1 MYNNSGAKVKGLATT
16 LATLLIIGSILLG
29 ICVMAVTESFLIG
42 ALVMAFGC
50 LTGWLSGLLLA
61 AFGEMVE
68 NTYYLRKMM
77 AQNMG
82 YEDKEAA
89 QAEEAKNPDDVSAD
103 VVREIMHRDGIG
115 IGDAMIRAKAEKAAA
130 LAKEEVEIVAC
141 PKCGTPRKGQ
151 CKFCINCGTRLE

>member
-1 MYNNSGAKVKGLATT
+1 
-16 LATLLIIGSILLG
+16 
-29 ICVMAVTESFLIG
+29 
-42 ALVMAFGC
+42 
-50 LTGWLSGLLLA
+50 
-61 AFGEMVE
+61 
-68 NTYYLRKMM
+68 
-77 AQNMG
+77 MG

-130 LAKEEVEIVAC
+130 LAKEEVEIVVY